1 MCKNRAHRDET
12 RGLRAWDV
20 KTDYENRQFYILH
33 GKLYMLF
40 LQKAIILPN
49 LPVIINGLR
58 ERLTMTPALI

>member
-1 MCKNRAHRDET
+1 MCKNRAHRVMT

-20 KTDYENRQFYILH
+20 KTDCENRQFYILQ

-49 LPVIINGLR
+49 IFQIIRG
-58 ERLTMTPALI
+58 